1 MLQIETQFQSLV
13 RKFPWRREWLTHS
26 SILAWRIPRTEEPG
40 GPQSVASQRVGR
52 DRIANTNRLT
62 EFKSLVRFNI
72 KVRALNPSI
81 IQYFQLL
88 PISCFSSIH

>member
-1 MLQIETQFQSLV
+1 MQVQSPAWEEPLEEGMAAH
-13 RKFPWRREWLTHS
+13 PN
-26 SILAWRIPRTEEPG
+26 ILAWRIPRTEEPG